1 MKAEGTSRWYFSYAF
16 PFRWS
21 IRSSINLMD
30 IPVKRRKRMAGP
42 SQDRRPPGKKRE
54 AAEAEKEEEAGEA
67 EDEEKAEKEET
78 EGREGGP
85 SPPATH
91 RPNQKSHSPK

>member
-30 IPVKRRKRMAGP
+30 MPVKRRKRMAGP

-54 AAEAEKEEEAGEA
+54 AAEAEKEEEE
-67 EDEEKAEKEET
+67 EKEEK

>member
-54 AAEAEKEEEAGEA
+54 A
-67 EDEEKAEKEET
+67 EDEEKEDL

-91 RPNQKSHSPK
+91 SPNQKSHSPK